1 MNREQI
7 EQALLDQDITEAA
20 LDEQP
25 ELAAAVRSDPVLL
38 ECLREYDALRAVMR
52 PNPSTTAETPD
63 DGWAAMTRR
72 MMRPLESTSPMRTP
86 NHHRHLRIAAWA
98 AIALVAAGGWMM
110 FMLKSGG
117 PPPVA
122 LDMGGK
128 LALSEHDVA
137 QTLAVFSRVADTL
150 DGKASW
156 LVVSK
161 NNADVG
167 LSADEPGTSQHLL
180 LLRLSL
186 LEAGRT
192 VSQADVVIVIGQSA
206 TITLPMDD
214 GRQVRYEI
222 GTTRT
227 KATGATRLSLWAQLQ
242 QRDAAGGE
250 ALAAL
255 ATQLQPR
262 AGQMFSAGE
271 MVTHNDRYELR
282 VSFGESSAK
291 QVGETGDRS

>member
-7 EQALLDQDITEAA
+7 EQTLLDQNITEAA
-20 LDEQP
+20 LDEHP
-25 ELAAAVRSDPVLL
+25 ELAAMVRSDPVLL

-72 MMRPLESTSPMRTP
+72 MMRPLESTSPMRMP
-86 NHHRHLRIAAWA
+86 NHHRLQRIVAWA

-110 FMLKSGG
+110 FMLKNGG
-117 PPPVA
+117 PLPVA

-137 QTLAVFSRVADTL
+137 QTLAVFSRVTDTL

-167 LSADEPGTSQHLL
+167 LSADEPGASRHLL

-186 LEAGRT
+186 LEDGRT
-192 VSQADVVIVIGQSA
+192 VSQADVVIVAGQSA
-206 TITLPMDD
+206 TVTLPMDD

-227 KATGATRLSLWAQLQ
+227 KTSGATRLSLWAQLQ
-242 QRDAAGGE
+242 QRDAVDGE

-262 AGQMFSAGE
+262 AGQVLSAGE
-271 MVTHNDRYELR
+271 MVIHNDRYELR
-282 VSFGESSAK
+282 VSFGESPVK
-291 QVGETGDRS
+291 PVGETGDRS